1 MLEGVFRLILMT
13 LNPPTAPPTQC
24 SPLPPSTVPASFSS
38 RVALMLEGEFHL
50 MLMLGDFAFIG
61 LLADFLLAYARSVS
75 SSGLEAHVIVSP
87 ADMI

>member
-1 MLEGVFRLILMT
+1 
-13 LNPPTAPPTQC
+13 
-24 SPLPPSTVPASFSS
+24 
-38 RVALMLEGEFHL
+38 MLEGEFHL